1 MKHTVMQY
9 ISLTVMLL
17 LIVVVVSLLPERAQ
31 SPDKSP
37 LQKSTAAVSGISHVK
52 TTTAVN

>member
-52 TTTAVN
+52 TPTAVN

>member
-9 ISLTVMLL
+9 VSLTVMLL

-31 SPDKSP
+31 STDNTPM
-37 LQKSTAAVSGISHVK
+37 QKSTAAVSGISHVK
-52 TTTAVN
+52 SAVN

>member
-17 LIVVVVSLLPERAQ
+17 LIVVVVSLLPERSQ
-31 SPDKSP
+31 HTDNTPI
-37 LQKSTAAVSGISHVK
+37 QKSTAQVSGISQVK
-52 TTTAVN
+52 SAVN